1 MLDQKDGPNGSFYD
15 GHQLFI
21 PTDQVKPNPD
31 NPRDPIEIDYRHPD
45 FRALVED
52 INSNGGQNHTPI
64 QVYIHPKD
72 GMFHIVAG
80 HRRLEA
86 VKKASQNRMIEWEQ
100 SKVEPKPE
108 EVKFIYATLVK
119 APATPFEKGRMMF
132 SAEETSKRW
141 GDVRKFRFFRDMVNG
156 LPETI
161 QKNPSSLRKKMY
173 EATRLSTSTV
183 NTFCDFY
190 EIPPIGNAMG
200 ELRSSGEDTLP
211 RVGRVKV
218 LRSLVRIYRS
228 LVSNNPSLVRQYV
241 ESVRPGKS
249 KELSR
254 PQLHHIFAQGVVAK
268 AFHYHHLRNVKKTLM
283 ISPGVALERTTK
295 ELNSG
300 IPDYEVLTWL
310 TDPNRIL
317 KQNEV
322 EHLVRQTQT
331 TGSIAARVEAL
342 DLPYWKIQ
350 SPSKLIRGEQAENL
364 RLAEKEYELLEKM
377 IRARATQLDKGANLL
392 EATEAA

>member
-21 PTDQVKPNPD
+21 PTDRVKPNPD
-31 NPRDPIEIDYRHPD
+31 NPRDPIETDYRHPD

-72 GMFHIVAG
+72 GRFHIVAG

-200 ELRSSGEDTLP
+200 
-211 RVGRVKV
+211 VGRVKV

-392 EATEAA
+392 EATEPA